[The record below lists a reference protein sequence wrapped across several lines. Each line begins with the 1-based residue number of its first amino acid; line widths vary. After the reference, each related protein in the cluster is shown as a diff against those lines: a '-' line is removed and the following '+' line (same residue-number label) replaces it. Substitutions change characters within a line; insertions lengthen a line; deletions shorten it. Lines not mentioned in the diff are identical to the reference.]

1 MGLLSSISNFA
12 GDLFGADEI
21 RDASASG
28 REESYKYSREARD
41 DLAPFKNLGVNQI
54 NGLQDLM
61 LNPSSITNLPSYQFK
76 LSEGLGA
83 IERSKLAKGKFF
95 SGETARD
102 IIDYAE
108 GLASSTYDTEWLKR
122 FNLVNLGQNSA
133 AQQANA
139 SMNLGNT
146 MNQSWQTQGQDV
158 ASANS
163 AGINMLA
170 QLGAM
175 AAGGGFGGG
184 PLFSGGG
191 KGMFAGR

>member
-1 MGLLSSISNFA
+1 MGLLSSISNVA

-21 RDASASG
+21 RDSSASG
-28 REESYKYSREARD
+28 REEAYKYSREARE
-41 DLAPFKNLGVNQI
+41 DLAPFKNLGSRQI
-54 NGLQDLM
+54 TGLEDLM
-61 LNPSSITNLPSYQFK
+61 ANPSSVTNLPSYQFK

-83 IERSKLAKGKFF
+83 IERSKLSKGKFF

-122 FNLVNLGQNSA
+122 FNLINLGQSSA
-133 AQQANA
+133 AGQANI

-158 ASANS
+158 ASLNAYGTKQFME
-163 AGINMLA
+163 AGKTFA
-170 QLGAM
+170 S
-175 AAGGGFGGG
+175 GGFGGG
-184 PLFSGGG
+184 TLF
-191 KGMFAGR
+191 R